1 MREKTVSILDRLFWT
16 VQPPKGFIKG
26 DYYHEEM
33 RFAPSFEG
41 ASGHLGAIDV
51 VSEGGKL
58 VLVEFHETCSPAY
71 YTRMYQNVDKR
82 LSNYGFFQASKE
94 RTAKT
99 GVVLANG
106 FTSLEQQMMAENRLT
121 GNFELVT
128 GASNSLRRCM
138 LPLAEKVA
146 ARMDVPSGHRY
157 YGLSKELEP
166 GVTGRLQIIFEGSQ
180 IIHAAYDE
188 IFGDTP
194 EAIEDP
200 DLKQYYRQSKYYS
213 LDYCSPKGPG
223 FNALIDTLT
232 EHILERQSL
241 TDLHGLPFTS
251 PDNFAPEWK
260 SYLRLAEELEQLIE
274 KDQNGEA
281 EVNNG
286 R

>member
-33 RFAPSFEG
+33 HFAPSFEG
-41 ASGHLGAIDV
+41 ALGHLGAIDV
-51 VSEGGKL
+51 VSDDGKL
-58 VLVEFHETCSPAY
+58 VLVEFHETCSPTY
-71 YTRMYQNVDKR
+71 YTRMYQNMDKR

-121 GNFELVT
+121 GDFELVT

-138 LPLAEKVA
+138 LPLADKVA
-146 ARMDVPSGHRY
+146 SRMEFPSGHRY

-166 GVTGRLQIIFEGSQ
+166 GVTGRLQIVTEGSI

-188 IFGDTP
+188 IFADTP
-194 EAIEDP
+194 EEIENP
-200 DLKQYYRQSKYYS
+200 ELKPYYRQSKYYS
-213 LDYCSPKGPG
+213 LDYCSPSGPG

-232 EHILERQSL
+232 KHILEKQNL
-241 TDLHGLPFTS
+241 TDLQGLPFTS
-251 PDNFAPEWK
+251 PDHFASEWC
-260 SYLRLAEELEQLIE
+260 SYLKLAKELEMQIIDDR
-274 KDQNGEA
+274 KKKI
-281 EVNNG
+281 
-286 R
+286 